1 MGSQSILDG
10 FWRGPSRT
18 RLAYLSYRHQFLS
31 NRPKN
36 WAPNISWAY
45 LYNSDEFFVI
55 WMIYLAFGWV
65 LSGRLGS
72 GWVSAGF
79 WDNPAETRPGR
90 WVAGW
95 AARDFEKVFQNIT
108 SSLKNA
114 LGSPGIVFTCC
125 MMLRMQFG
133 WFDLEDLIRWTA
145 SYSFKGSYT

>member
-1 MGSQSILDG
+1 MDSQSIPNRTL
-10 FWRGPSRT
+10 RAPSRSCS
-18 RLAYLSYRHQFLS
+18 AYLSYRHQFLS

-36 WAPNISWAY
+36 WAPNTSWAY

-65 LSGRLGS
+65 LSGRLGF

-79 WDNPAETRPGR
+79 WLGFGTNPAETQPGR

-108 SSLKNA
+108 SSLKCSRIARDNVYMLYDVTNA
-114 LGSPGIVFTCC
+114 VWVIWPWGPYKMDCEL
-125 MMLRMQFG
+125 L
-133 WFDLEDLIRWTA
+133 L
-145 SYSFKGSYT
+145 